1 MSNANTKRFN
11 TRTLVGVALLTA
23 IVVVL
28 QLLGSFIR
36 FGTFSISL
44 VLMPIVVGAALFG
57 VWAGAWLG
65 FVFAVVV
72 LLQPDTMFFFNISP
86 AGTIITVILKG
97 VLCGACAGLVYKL
110 LSKKFN
116 TTVGVIAAAAVAP
129 IVNTGIFLIGCRVF
143 FWDTIKELASATKYA
158 DNAALYLIVFFV
170 GLNFVFELGVNLVL
184 CPAIVYLIR
193 IGEKSFA
200 KKH

>member
-1 MSNANTKRFN
+1 MSNSTTKRFD

-65 FVFAVVV
+65 LVFAVVV
-72 LLQPDTMFFFNISP
+72 LLQPDTMTFFNISP
-86 AGTIITVILKG
+86 AGTIITVVLKG

-110 LSKKFN
+110 LANKFN
-116 TTVGVIAAAAVAP
+116 TTVGVIGAAATAP

-143 FWDTIKELASATKYA
+143 FWDTIKEFASQTKYA

-170 GLNFVFELGVNLVL
+170 GLNFVVEFVVNLVL

-193 IGEKSFA
+193 IGEKSFK

>member
-1 MSNANTKRFN
+1 MSNSTTKRFD

-65 FVFAVVV
+65 LVFAVVV
-72 LLQPDTMFFFNISP
+72 LLQPDTAFFFGISP

-110 LSKKFN
+110 LSKRFN
-116 TTVGVIAAAAVAP
+116 TVAGVIGAAATAP

-143 FWDTIKELASATKYA
+143 FWDTIKDLAAQNGYGDKT
-158 DNAALYLIVFFV
+158 ALFLIVVFV
-170 GLNFVFELGVNLVL
+170 GLNFVFEFVVNLVL

-193 IGEKSFA
+193 IGEKSF
-200 KKH
+200 KNKH